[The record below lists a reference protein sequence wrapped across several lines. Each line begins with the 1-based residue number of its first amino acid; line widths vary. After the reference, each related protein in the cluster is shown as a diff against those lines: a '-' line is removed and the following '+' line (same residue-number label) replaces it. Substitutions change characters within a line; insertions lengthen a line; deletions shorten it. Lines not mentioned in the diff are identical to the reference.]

1 MSAVDDAVE
10 KVAKGL
16 NTIVD
21 DPELG
26 YEAKCVAAS
35 LQTIQLLLISIV
47 TRLDDIR
54 EKL

>member
-1 MSAVDDAVE
+1 MSASDDAVE

-16 NTIVD
+16 EAILD
-21 DPELG
+21 DPGLG

-47 TRLDDIR
+47 QRLDDLK